1 MFGYV
6 LANFDILAEE
16 DKKTYRE
23 YYCGLCHS
31 LGKRHGQ
38 LSRLTL
44 SYDITF
50 LVLILASLRG
60 SNSDIRSERCLPHM
74 LKPHDFISDEIS
86 DYAADMTIVLS
97 YYNFMDDWNDD
108 KSLTALEKAS
118 LLKKSYLRIEAEY
131 PEKCRIIAS
140 CLSELSRIEADG
152 ILNPDI
158 PANCFGRL
166 MGEIF
171 AYGSA
176 DNQQDLRLFGESLG
190 RFIYIMD
197 AAVDLKRD
205 LKKKK
210 YNPLIPCN
218 SDDFRE
224 ILNLLMSDCTECFC
238 RLKLLLNKDL
248 IENILYSG
256 VWTKFE
262 LAKRRSEG
270 AKLNDIRSL

>member
-1 MFGYV
+1 MFGYI

-50 LVLILASLRG
+50 LVLILASARG
-60 SNSDIRSERCLPHM
+60 RNSDIHSERCLPHM
-74 LKPHDFISDEIS
+74 LKPHNYISDEIS

-108 KSLTALEKAS
+108 KSLAALEKAS

-131 PEKCRIIAS
+131 PDKCGTIAS
-140 CLSELSRIEADG
+140 CLSDLNKIESDG

-158 PANCFGRL
+158 PANCFGRI

-171 AYGSA
+171 AYDNA
-176 DNQQDLRLFGESLG
+176 DDPQSLRLFGESLG

-210 YNPLIPCN
+210 YNPLITCN
-218 SDDFRE
+218 SDDFKE
-224 ILNLLMSDCTECFC
+224 ILNLLMSDCTEFFN
-238 RLKLLLNKDL
+238 RLNLSLNKNL

-270 AKLNDIRSL
+270 ASLNDIRSL